1 MGPQPHECRAKE
13 ILMSSNHHPTT
24 SLPDEE
30 FVRLFTRH
38 QRPLFLYL
46 LTRIPNPV
54 EAEEILQETNI
65 VIWRKFSHFCPG
77 SNFLAWAT
85 QIAKYEVLKYLER
98 HDRDKLQFSDRFV
111 EHLVEEEVE
120 DATHWEVRR
129 QALMHCLG
137 KLRPKDRELIERRY
151 RPGENG
157 LSLAE
162 FLDRP
167 VNSVYQSLGRI
178 RRTLLEC
185 IHRELN
191 AETGP

>member
-1 MGPQPHECRAKE
+1 
-13 ILMSSNHHPTT
+13 MSADSKPAT
-24 SLPDEE
+24 SSPVNED

-46 LTRIPNPV
+46 LTRVPNPV

-65 VIWRKFSHFCPG
+65 VIWKKFEQFTPG
-77 SNFLAWAT
+77 TNFLAWAT
-85 QIAKYEVLKYLER
+85 QIAKFEVLKYRER
-98 HDRDKLQFSDRFV
+98 HHRDKHQFSDQLIQQLA
-111 EHLVEEEVE
+111 EDEVE
-120 DATHWEVRR
+120 DTAHWEARR
-129 QALMHCLG
+129 QALATCLG
-137 KLRPKDRELIERRY
+137 KLRAKDRELIERRY
-151 RPGENG
+151 RAGENG

-162 FLDRP
+162 FLERP

-185 IHRELN
+185 IHRELS